1 MNGRWNVRHT
11 EHVEFEIRVE
21 DDEPFIVRR
30 LEREKRCGTVEQV
43 DEHHYRFTAEVF
55 DTVEM
60 LPWIRTFICRITK
73 TNFSNRTAENR
84 FKADIQEMYRMYG
97 IDGGE
102 EHDIQ

>member
-1 MNGRWNVRHT
+1 MTKKGKLIVFEGTDGSGKSTQFRILT
-11 EHVEFEIRVE
+11 E
-21 DDEPFIVRR
+21 R

-73 TNFSNRTAENR
+73 MNFSNRTAENR